1 MFFLFI
7 LWLEK
12 NQIKGAIYVQFLT
25 SKQMFCNKNKILFII
40 TSFLLWIKMCFRL
53 FALGGKEIAKQKP
66 AILGLLKASK
76 YSGQEAIL

>member
-25 SKQMFCNKNKILFII
+25 SKQMFCNKNKILVII
-40 TSFLLWIKMCFRL
+40 TTSLLWIKMCFRL